1 VKKHRYKVSFFI
13 TSLLYIIPI
22 LFYLYWV
29 KKTIIVSD
37 APKEHTVELALS
49 QFVPQAPPST
59 VKAPV
64 QPETLTE
71 EETEPEEKP
80 KAEPLRP
87 KPTEPVKE
95 EATPQPEPEPVLK
108 KTPVPKPVVKRKQKQ
123 VKHKTSVTKHV
134 KKKHITKRK
143 VQHKRRVSGG
153 GSPHYS
159 AAQRNSFLSRI
170 RARINRAKTYPR
182 IAQRRGMQ
190 GTVKARFTI
199 LANGHVGNIVL
210 TGPKVF
216 YHSAQKAIE
225 RAFPV
230 NVKQTTLPL
239 PMTVN
244 LSLHY
249 RLR

>member
-1 VKKHRYKVSFFI
+1 MKKHRYKVSFFI
-13 TSLLYIIPI
+13 TALLYIIPI
-22 LFYLYWV
+22 LLYLYWIR
-29 KKTIIVSD
+29 KTIIVSD
-37 APKEHTVELALS
+37 IPKEHTVELALS
-49 QFVPQAPPST
+49 QFAPQAPPSA

-80 KAEPLRP
+80 KEKPLPPKPAEPIQEEP
-87 KPTEPVKE
+87 K
-95 EATPQPEPEPVLK
+95 PEPVPVLK
-108 KTPVPKPVVKRKQKQ
+108 EKPVPKPVVKRKQKQ
-123 VKHKTSVTKHV
+123 VKQKTAVKKHTT
-134 KKKHITKRK
+134 KKHIKKRK
-143 VQHKRRVSGG
+143 VRQKRRVSGG

-159 AAQRNSFLSRI
+159 AAQRNSFLARI
-170 RARINRAKTYPR
+170 RARINRAKSYPR

-210 TGPKVF
+210 SGPKVF

-225 RAFPV
+225 SAFPV
-230 NVKQTTLPL
+230 NIKRATLPL
-239 PMTVN
+239 PATVN